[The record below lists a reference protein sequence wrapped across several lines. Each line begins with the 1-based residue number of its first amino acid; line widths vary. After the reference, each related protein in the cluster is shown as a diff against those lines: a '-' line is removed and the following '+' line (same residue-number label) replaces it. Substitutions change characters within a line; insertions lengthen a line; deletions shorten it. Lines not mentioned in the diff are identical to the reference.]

1 MSSNSEKP
9 VLLFPTDI
17 YEDDEENFDP
27 LFVKLCAQLKI
38 PIEEPKFINR
48 TIYTIPEENNIDNEI
63 TIPEKI

>member
-1 MSSNSEKP
+1 MSNNSEKP

-38 PIEEPKFINR
+38 PTTEPKFINR

-63 TIPEKI
+63 TIPENI